1 MSSSGAVPP
10 AADQSGLIA
19 NTGIVGPVLEFD
31 WADVEIG
38 VGAYDEGPTGVTVVR
53 FKTRC
58 SAAVDVRGGG
68 PGTASTDL
76 LRLGYPTPFV
86 DAVVFAGGSAYGM
99 ETITAVAGA
108 LKDDGVRS
116 GAWDN
121 VAIVPGAIIYDF
133 GNRRLNEIYPD
144 KRLAVAA
151 LHAARPGVF
160 PLGAQGAGRMAMQ
173 GYYFRSFTHSGQGG
187 AFRQQGPTKVAVFTV
202 VNALGAV
209 TGRDGRMVTAHP
221 ARSWGRA
228 QKTTELLQ
236 RVPASLA
243 PDPGA
248 SAAERAFGVPG
259 ERNTTVSLV
268 VTNQKLESWALQ
280 RLAVQVHTSMARAIQ
295 PFSTMFDGDTL
306 FALSTQEVENPEL
319 TPLTL
324 GAIASEAMWD
334 AVLASVPD
342 QESPV
347 APAVPV
353 SVPAD
358 LLAAYAGTY
367 RFGPA
372 AELTARAEGGRLLIR
387 SSGTGPVFE
396 FDRETPAAMVPLS
409 TGAFFADGRYKTR
422 IGFTRDPGGRVTG
435 AVLNP
440 GRWGQRGVRS

>member
-1 MSSSGAVPP
+1 MSSSA
-10 AADQSGLIA
+10 AADQSGLVA
-19 NTGIVGPVLEFD
+19 NTCYAGPVLEFD
-31 WADVEIG
+31 WPDIEIG
-38 VGAYDEGPTGVTVVR
+38 VGAYDEGPTGVTVFR
-53 FKTRC
+53 FLKRC

-68 PGTASTDL
+68 PGTVSTDV
-76 LRLGYPTPFV
+76 LRLGYPTAFV

-99 ETITAVAGA
+99 ETITAVASA

-144 KRLAVAA
+144 QRLATAA
-151 LHAARPGVF
+151 LHARRPGTF
-160 PLGAQGAGRMAMQ
+160 PLGAQGAGRMAMT
-173 GYYFRSFTHSGQGG
+173 GYYFRAFAHSGQGG
-187 AFRQQGPTKVAVFTV
+187 AFRQAGPTKIAVFTV

-209 TGRDGRMVTAHP
+209 TDRDGKLVAAHR
-221 ARSWGRA
+221 ARSWGSV

-248 SAAERAFGVPG
+248 SAAEQVFGVPG
-259 ERNTTVSLV
+259 EKNTTVSLV

-306 FALSTQEVENPEL
+306 FALSTQEVENPDL

-342 QESPV
+342 QEMPV
-347 APAVPV
+347 PPATPV

-372 AELTARAEGGRLLIR
+372 AELTVRAESGRLSIR
-387 SSGTGPVFE
+387 RSGTAPVYE
-396 FDRETPAAMVPLS
+396 FDATTPAAMVPLS
-409 TGAFFADGRYKTR
+409 PSEFFVDGRYRTR
-422 IGFTRDPGGRVTG
+422 IAFARDPSGRVTG

-440 GRWGQRGVRS
+440 GRWAQRGVRS